1 MGSLDRANLDHIG
14 SSALRFWRLG
24 VYLLWTVP
32 LMPVQAVGLALRRR
46 WVVTF
51 PRLYHRCCRRILG
64 IEVRVI
70 GQPATARPVLF
81 AANHISYL
89 DITVLGSLLDASF
102 IAKTEIASWPLFGW
116 LARLQRSVFIDRRA
130 RSTARQRDSI
140 AARLAAGEALIL
152 FPEGTS
158 GDGNRLLPFKS
169 ALFSVADH
177 IAGPG
182 AIHRGAIHGG
192 AIHRGAIHRG
202 AIHGGAGAVTVQ
214 PVSIAYTRLDGM
226 PLGRGLRPFIAWYG
240 SMSLAPHLWRMLGL
254 GRLEVVVEFHSPTT
268 LAACGSRKNLA
279 RYCEERVAEGLA
291 GALSGRREAPER
303 DGPLPEQRLPVA
315 A

>member
-1 MGSLDRANLDHIG
+1 MSSLDRIG
-14 SSALRFWRLG
+14 SSALRFWRLLAY
-24 VYLLWTVP
+24 VAWTVP
-32 LMPVQAVGLALRRR
+32 LMPVQALGLALRRP
-46 WVVTF
+46 WVATF
-51 PRLYHRCCRRILG
+51 PRFYHRCCSRILG
-64 IEVRVI
+64 IGVREI
-70 GQPATARPVLF
+70 GHKIEARPVLF

-102 IAKTEIASWPLFGW
+102 IAKTEIAGWPLFGW

-130 RSTARQRDSI
+130 RSTAHQRDSI
-140 AARLAAGEALIL
+140 AARLAAAEALIL

-158 GDGNRLLPFKS
+158 GDGVRLLPFKS

-177 IAGPG
+177 VKNHG
-182 AIHRGAIHGG
+182 AT
-192 AIHRGAIHRG
+192 
-202 AIHGGAGAVTVQ
+202 GAVTVQ

-226 PLGRGLRPFIAWYG
+226 PIGRALRPFFAWYG

-254 GRLEVVVEFHSPTT
+254 GRLEVVVEFHPPTSV
-268 LAACGSRKNLA
+268 AACGSRKALA

-291 GALSGRREAPER
+291 GALSGRRDTPEADAPPSER
-303 DGPLPEQRLPVA
+303 RWPVA